1 MKNKRP
7 IIIGIIGAAG
17 LLAVYFGILTTA
29 ESLDSALYL
38 FSEMWYWIFLL
49 AVGFGTQLGLH
60 VYIKAAL
67 RQRRAGATAGVAASG
82 GVSTVAMVACC
93 AHHVTDV
100 LPILGLSAAAVF
112 LVEYQTAFILLGVF
126 SNLIGVTMML
136 RIMQKHGLSPKSGP
150 FKLLFSLD
158 MEKVVG
164 VVVVSSILAVTV
176 SFLLTGTSAAD
187 QVSQTADSVRT
198 FNLAAK
204 ENNVNGV
211 SVEVEPMDF
220 TLDEP
225 ARFSVSLSTH
235 SVSLDFEM
243 TEISILE
250 DGQGNAYGAT
260 GWEGSPPGGHHRSG
274 TLVFPALG
282 GETKSIKLTLK
293 GISGGSERVFE
304 WSLR

>member
-1 MKNKRP
+1 MKNKKP
-7 IIIGIIGAAG
+7 IIIGIIGAVG
-17 LLAVYFGILTTA
+17 LLAVYFGILTAA
-29 ESLDSALYL
+29 ESFDSALYL
-38 FSEMWYWIFLL
+38 FSEMWYWVSLL

-60 VYIKAAL
+60 FYIKAAL

-93 AHHVTDV
+93 AHHVADV

-112 LVEYQTAFILLGVF
+112 LVDYQTAFILLGVF
-126 SNLIGVTMML
+126 SNLIGITMML

-158 MEKVVG
+158 MKKVVG
-164 VVVVSSILAVTV
+164 VVVVSSILAVAV
-176 SFLLTGTSAAD
+176 SFLLTEASASD
-187 QVSQTADSVRT
+187 QVSQTAGNAGAFD
-198 FNLAAK
+198 LAAK
-204 ENNVNGV
+204 KSNADGI
-211 SVEVEPMDF
+211 SVEVEPVDF
-220 TLDEP
+220 TLGEP

-235 SVSLDFEM
+235 SGSLDFEM
-243 TEISILE
+243 AEISILE

-304 WSLR
+304 WPLR